1 MVIEERNEKKMRR
14 AVFTIIKDRLEDM
27 RISEKAGYLDNM
39 LADMGDAEIVSF
51 IVVGHLKEDLNS
63 EEIEINVG
71 EL

>member
-1 MVIEERNEKKMRR
+1 MRR
-14 AVFTIIKDRLEDM
+14 AVFAITKDRLEAM
-27 RISEKAGYLDNM
+27 SGSEKAEYLEHM

-51 IVVGHLKEDLNS
+51 VVIGYMKEDLNS

>member
-1 MVIEERNEKKMRR
+1 MKQ
-14 AVFTIIKDRLEDM
+14 AAFTITKDRLEAM
-27 RISEKAGYLDNM
+27 RVSEKAEYLDHM
-39 LADMGDAEIVSF
+39 LADMLDAEIVSF

>member
-1 MVIEERNEKKMRR
+1 MRR
-14 AVFTIIKDRLEDM
+14 AVFAITKDRLEAM
-27 RISEKAGYLDNM
+27 SWSEKVEYLDHM

-51 IVVGHLKEDLNS
+51 VVIGHLKEDLKS

>member
-1 MVIEERNEKKMRR
+1 MKQV
-14 AVFTIIKDRLEDM
+14 AFTITKDRLEAM
-27 RISEKAGYLDNM
+27 RVSEKAEYLDHM

-51 IVVGHLKEDLNS
+51 IVSVFSEEDLNS

>member
-1 MVIEERNEKKMRR
+1 MKQ
-14 AVFTIIKDRLEDM
+14 AAFTITKDRLGAM
-27 RISEKAGYLDNM
+27 RVSEKAEYLDHM

>member
-1 MVIEERNEKKMRR
+1 MKQAM
-14 AVFTIIKDRLEDM
+14 FTIIKDRLEAM
-27 RISEKAGYLDNM
+27 SGSEKAEYLEHM
-39 LADMGDAEIVSF
+39 LADMGDAEIVSI

>member
-1 MVIEERNEKKMRR
+1 MRR
-14 AVFTIIKDRLEDM
+14 AVFAITKDRLEAM
-27 RISEKAGYLDNM
+27 SGSEKVEYLDHM

-51 IVVGHLKEDLNS
+51 VVIGHLKEDLKS

>member
-1 MVIEERNEKKMRR
+1 MRR
-14 AVFTIIKDRLEDM
+14 AVFAITKDRLEAM
-27 RISEKAGYLDNM
+27 SGSEKAEYLDHM

-51 IVVGHLKEDLNS
+51 VVIGYLKEDLNS

>member
-1 MVIEERNEKKMRR
+1 MKQ
-14 AVFTIIKDRLEDM
+14 AAFTITKDRLEAM
-27 RISEKAGYLDNM
+27 SGSEKVEYLDHM

-51 IVVGHLKEDLNS
+51 VVIGHLKEDLKS

>member
-1 MVIEERNEKKMRR
+1 MKQAM
-14 AVFTIIKDRLEDM
+14 FTIIKDRLEAM
-27 RISEKAGYLDNM
+27 RVSEKAEYLEHM
-39 LADMGDAEIVSF
+39 LTDMGDAEIVSF

>member
-1 MVIEERNEKKMRR
+1 MKQ
-14 AVFTIIKDRLEDM
+14 AAFTITKDRLEAM
-27 RISEKAGYLDNM
+27 SGSEKAEYLDHM

-51 IVVGHLKEDLNS
+51 VVIGYLKEDLNS

>member
-1 MVIEERNEKKMRR
+1 MRQ
-14 AVFTIIKDRLEDM
+14 AVFTITKDRLEAM
-27 RISEKAGYLDNM
+27 SGSEKAEYLDHM

-51 IVVGHLKEDLNS
+51 VVIGYLKEDLNS

>member
-1 MVIEERNEKKMRR
+1 MRR
-14 AVFTIIKDRLEDM
+14 AVFAITKDRLEAM
-27 RISEKAGYLDNM
+27 SGSEKAEYLEHM

-51 IVVGHLKEDLNS
+51 VVIGHLKEDLKS

>member
-1 MVIEERNEKKMRR
+1 MKQAM
-14 AVFTIIKDRLEDM
+14 FTIIKDRLEAM
-27 RISEKAGYLDNM
+27 RVSEKAEYLEHM
-39 LADMGDAEIVSF
+39 LADMGDAEIVWF

>member
-1 MVIEERNEKKMRR
+1 MKQ
-14 AVFTIIKDRLEDM
+14 AAFTITKDRLEAM
-27 RISEKAGYLDNM
+27 RVSEKAEYLDHM

-51 IVVGHLKEDLNS
+51 VVIGYLKEDLNS